1 MTALLLSAVGGPG
14 VEAGVA
20 LAADHLVAV
29 VLLSQNPEGRL
40 NDSTTET
47 KDQVKG
53 GLCKAKRCCEHLTE
67 NIYRFIQIHRRYIFR
82 SW

>member
-53 GLCKAKRCCEHLTE
+53 RLCKVKQCCKQLT
-67 NIYRFIQIHRRYIFR
+67 NG
-82 SW
+82 

>member
-1 MTALLLSAVGGPG
+1 VTALLLSAVGGPG

-40 NDSTTET
+40 NDATPET

-53 GLCKAKRCCEHLTE
+53 RLFL
-67 NIYRFIQIHRRYIFR
+67 NVVV
-82 SW
+82 

>member
-1 MTALLLSAVGGPG
+1 MTALLLSAVGSPG

-40 NDSTTET
+40 NDSSPQPEH
-47 KDQVKG
+47 QVEG
-53 GLCKAKRCCEHLTE
+53 GLLLDVVIRQSPARKISLTHHQKTATNE
-67 NIYRFIQIHRRYIFR
+67 I
-82 SW
+82 SP